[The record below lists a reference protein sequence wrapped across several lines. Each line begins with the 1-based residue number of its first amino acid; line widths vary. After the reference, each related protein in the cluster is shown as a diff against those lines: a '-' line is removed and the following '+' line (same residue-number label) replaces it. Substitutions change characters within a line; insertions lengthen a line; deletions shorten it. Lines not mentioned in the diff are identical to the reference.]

1 MLKKFIIDNFISIIT
16 LAIVV
21 LNFSYG
27 FGVKDTSAAIRLD
40 VVERNQAAMRQ
51 ELDEF
56 KKTLAD
62 HLTRS
67 EGLIGTYNAEIRQAN
82 ERLTR
87 IEQALDWLVKNQ
99 TAKQ

>member
-27 FGVKDTSAAIRLD
+27 FGVKDTNAAIRLD
-40 VVERNQAAMRQ
+40 AVERTQVEMRA
-51 ELDEF
+51 EF
-56 KKTLAD
+56 FDFKTKFSD

-82 ERLTR
+82 ERLKR
-87 IEQALDWLVKNQ
+87 IEDALDWLVKQ
-99 TAKQ
+99 TAKH